1 MVRSGYMLLDSSW
14 MSSTQ
19 NISLAERYIV
29 EDLRGASQTGAR
41 LNGILAKFDEGLPI
55 SNMSQDF
62 LLANDLHALHALVSG
77 QIEIGTFRINAAR
90 ERTMRMQQAQARA
103 FDKSAELAEQ
113 AAQQE
118 QATKDYFAAR
128 ANDPRIRRQRE
139 AKELRRRFG
148 IGYVDTEHYPRVMAL
163 LRRISNDQRIP
174 TEDVAWLQTE
184 ASDCWTDELRSAWN
198 VMEAKFLS
206 DAWQARGDPW
216 DAINASSHWRKAD
229 QPRQALSLAEAALT
243 KAEAQPKTRSALL
256 TTCGGA
262 LRDLDRLDEAKA
274 HALDAHRLAP
284 RDFRPCTLLGAV
296 HMELG
301 DIAAGHEWFVKAEKL
316 GADVRGV
323 DHEIRTLLARASKTE
338 QKRIREY
345 LTAQDPDRFAWLQSK

>member
-1 MVRSGYMLLDSSW
+1 MTRA
-14 MSSTQ
+14 Q
-19 NISLAERYIV
+19 KFSLAERYIV

-55 SNMSQDF
+55 SKISQDF
-62 LLANDLHALHALVSG
+62 LLANDLRALHALVSG
-77 QIEIGTFRINAAR
+77 QIEIATFRINAAR

-103 FDKSAELAEQ
+103 FDEAAELAEQ

-118 QATKDYFAAR
+118 QGTKAYFAAR
-128 ANDPRIRRQRE
+128 ANDPQIRRQRE
-139 AKELRRRFG
+139 AKELRSRFG

-163 LRRISNDQRIP
+163 LRRISNGQRLP
-174 TEDVAWLQTE
+174 PEDVAWLQTE
-184 ASDCWTDELRSAWN
+184 AADCWTDELRSAWN
-198 VMEAKFLS
+198 MLEAKALS
-206 DAWQARGDPW
+206 DAWKVRGDPW
-216 DAINASSHWRKAD
+216 DAINASSHWRKAE
-229 QPRQALSLAEAALT
+229 QPRKALSLSEAALA
-243 KAEAQPKTRSALL
+243 KAGTQSKTRSALL

-262 LRDLDRLDEAKA
+262 LRDLNRLDEAKV

-316 GADVRGV
+316 GADGRGV
-323 DHEIRTLLARASKTE
+323 DREIRALLARASKTD
-338 QKRIREY
+338 QQRIREY
-345 LTAQDPDRFAWLQSK
+345 LTAQDPERFAWLQSK